1 MRTLFLMVLGII
13 VCFQG
18 HGQNSC
24 DNLYAKGV
32 KSQQT
37 MTIVSQNQAIRFFQK
52 AQACY
57 DSETKKQLCITQ
69 IATCKNTIVLIKRN
83 KQEGTA
89 SSRKG
94 SLVEEKK
101 EESIA
106 KQGNNKIDTV
116 KVVLSVNES
125 VIKFKAKGGEFKKV
139 KVICNF
145 DDWKVVE
152 HPEWITYSV
161 SKDNEIVLEASKNPS
176 KEERSGM
183 IKIECRGESVSFAI
197 LQSKKSFRNGI
208 GL

>member
-1 MRTLFLMVLGII
+1 MRKLFLILLGII
-13 VCFQG
+13 ICVQG

-37 MTIVSQNQAIRFFQK
+37 MTVASQNRAIKLFLK

-57 DSETKKQLCITQ
+57 DSEAKKQLCATQ
-69 IATCKNTIVLIKRN
+69 IATCKNTITLIKKN
-83 KQEGTA
+83 KQEN
-89 SSRKG
+89 
-94 SLVEEKK
+94 SLSPKNSPVEEK
-101 EESIA
+101 EEQTAA
-106 KQGNNKIDTV
+106 KQGKNKVDTI
-116 KVVLSVNES
+116 KVALSVSES

-139 KVICNF
+139 KVTCNYH
-145 DDWKVVE
+145 DWKVVE
-152 HPEWITYSV
+152 HPEWIAYSV

-183 IKIECRGESVSFAI
+183 IKIECRGESVSFAV
-197 LQSKKSFRNGI
+197 LQSKKGILNSI